1 MEHFLLWDNVTR
13 LYNGPITF
21 QRLMNKVL
29 ELYLRYFARIFIDN
43 IWIYWDRASQSEKL
57 EKVFERLVESEFT
70 LNAEKIEIGYSSG
83 HLVGHI
89 VFRDGI
95 GIDLKKIYFMIGLPF
110 PITKRGVRAF
120 FRISGYYCR
129 FIERYVIITKFLTSF
144 LKDNAPPPQATPA
157 ALEAFEKL

>member
-1 MEHFLLWDNVTR
+1 
-13 LYNGPITF
+13 
-21 QRLMNKVL
+21 MNKVL
-29 ELYLRYFARIFIDN
+29 ELYLRHFVRIFIDN
-43 IWIYWDRASQSEKL
+43 FWIYWDRASQSEKL

-70 LNAEKIEIGYSSG
+70 LNVEKIEIRYSSG

-89 VFRDGI
+89 VSRDGI
-95 GIDLKKIYFMIGLPF
+95 GIDLKKIYSMIGLPF

-120 FRISGYYCR
+120 FRISDYYCR
-129 FIERYVIITKFLTSF
+129 FIKRYVTKFLTSF